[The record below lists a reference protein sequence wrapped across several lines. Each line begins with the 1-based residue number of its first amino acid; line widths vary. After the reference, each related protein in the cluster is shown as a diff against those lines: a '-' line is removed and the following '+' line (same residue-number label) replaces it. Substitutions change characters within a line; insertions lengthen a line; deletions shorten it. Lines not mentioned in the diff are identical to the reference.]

1 MKKLRSY
8 RLTSSLCAVL
18 LMLVF
23 ASCKDDKEK
32 SATHDPNKPITLTNF
47 YPTNGGVATKL
58 ILNWIISVR
67 MLKTSKFSS
76 MTNRQP

>member
-32 SATHDPNKPITLTNF
+32 SATHDPNKPITLT
-47 YPTNGGVATKL
+47 
-58 ILNWIISVR
+58 
-67 MLKTSKFSS
+67 KFLSDQWRRGDQTYS
-76 MTNRQP
+76 ERG

>member
-23 ASCKDDKEK
+23 ASCKDDKEICH
-32 SATHDPNKPITLTNF
+32 TRP
-47 YPTNGGVATKL
+47 
-58 ILNWIISVR
+58 
-67 MLKTSKFSS
+67 
-76 MTNRQP
+76 Q